1 MSQRALFERSFDAI
15 KGGNEEGYHL
25 ADWQFEL
32 NNNLNIVPNNP
43 QIISIIRTSC
53 GGL

>member
-15 KGGNEEGYHL
+15 RGVNETGYHL
-25 ADWQFEL
+25 ADWQFEV
-32 NNNLNIVPNNP
+32 NNNLNIISNNP
-43 QIISIIRTSC
+43 QIISIIRTNC